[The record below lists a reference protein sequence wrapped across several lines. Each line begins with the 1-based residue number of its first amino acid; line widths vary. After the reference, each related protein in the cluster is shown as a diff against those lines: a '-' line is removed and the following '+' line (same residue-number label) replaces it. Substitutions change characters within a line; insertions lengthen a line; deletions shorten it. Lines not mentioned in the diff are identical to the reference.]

1 MIYYNIIYFYIL
13 ADEDQ
18 LFFNE
23 VLWKQDV
30 VVSATLRR
38 GYNYKNIS
46 ELVFLFYETKN
57 YRNNIE
63 WL

>member
-38 GYNYKNIS
+38 GYNSKNIS
-46 ELVFLFYETKN
+46 ELVFVFYEKKTTET
-57 YRNNIE
+57 I
-63 WL
+63 

>member
-1 MIYYNIIYFYIL
+1 MIYCNIIYFYIL

-18 LFFNE
+18 LFFKE

-38 GYNYKNIS
+38 GYNSKNIS
-46 ELVFLFYETKN
+46 ELVFVFYEKKTTET
-57 YRNNIE
+57 I
-63 WL
+63 

>member
-1 MIYYNIIYFYIL
+1 MIYCNIIYFYIL

-38 GYNYKNIS
+38 GYNSKNIS
-46 ELVFLFYETKN
+46 ELVFVFYEKKTTET
-57 YRNNIE
+57 I
-63 WL
+63 